1 MRAKDDLI
9 LARDI
14 EARYALRDRRVRY
27 TVLAPFGA
35 WFASGALRVL
45 RVRDASG
52 PDGADM
58 VELVLGYDAYE
69 AA

>member
-1 MRAKDDLI
+1 LSKDDLI
-9 LARDI
+9 LARDV
-14 EARYALRDRRVRY
+14 EARYALRDRRLRY
-27 TVLAPFGA
+27 TVLAPLGTWLA
-35 WFASGALRVL
+35 LGALRVL

-52 PDGADM
+52 PDGADL

>member
-1 MRAKDDLI
+1 MRDV
-9 LARDI
+9 
-14 EARYALRDRRVRY
+14 EARYALRDRPLRY
-27 TVLAPFGA
+27 TVLAPFGT
-35 WFASGALRVL
+35 WLGSGVLRVL